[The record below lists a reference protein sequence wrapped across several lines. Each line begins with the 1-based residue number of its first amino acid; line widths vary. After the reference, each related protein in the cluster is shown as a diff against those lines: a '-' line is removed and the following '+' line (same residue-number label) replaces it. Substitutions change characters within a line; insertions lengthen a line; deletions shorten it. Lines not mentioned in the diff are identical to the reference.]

1 MRTTGTA
8 DWSASSTSAARE
20 APFGQRARV
29 YALCEASKIGARGV
43 ELGREGDQRGGRLA
57 LPIRGELRKADRYF
71 AEISFGS
78 GPQLLPEVAPLR
90 IAGLYEPAPR
100 VGHLADARRDVGL
113 QANVGDRQ
121 PYGGGDRSRE
131 RLVAQRRR
139 VVHERGDRRA
149 RVLHDRDFP
158 GCAVFRRQR
167 HRLACLVDPLV
178 TDAIGDR
185 ERRIADG
192 PGQSGP

>member
-1 MRTTGTA
+1 MYTLR
-8 DWSASSTSAARE
+8 
-20 APFGQRARV
+20 
-29 YALCEASKIGARGV
+29 EASKIGARGV

-57 LPIRGELRKADRYF
+57 LPILGELRKADRYF

-78 GPQLLPEVAPLR
+78 CPQLLPEVATLR
-90 IAGLYEPAPR
+90 IASLYEPAPR

-149 RVLHDRDFP
+149 RVLHDRDFL
-158 GCAVFRRQR
+158 GCSVSGRQR
-167 HRLACLVDPLV
+167 HRLTCLIDPLL

-185 ERRIADG
+185 EPRIADG